1 MSILQDLDPQNAKIY
16 RPEASRGKKAIYW
29 IAGTLALAT
38 WGIWIAFTLQ
48 NDSKLSPTFAAVKS
62 DALAASASS
71 PAKVLQENPPQA
83 IPPVRETEPQ
93 SQPLS
98 AIINDDR
105 NTTKKSEEE
114 KPPASQSATKSGEKS
129 GETADAGASP
139 PAKPAKLAE
148 TSKAKNKPPA
158 KTAAKAAPKQLA
170 KTAAQDK
177 MKKEKPP
184 AIASKKA
191 AERDVDIISAIVR

>member
-16 RPEASRGKKAIYW
+16 RPETSRGKKAIYW

-38 WGIWIAFTLQ
+38 WGIWITFTLQ

-62 DALAASASS
+62 DALAASAPS

-114 KPPASQSATKSGEKS
+114 KPPASQSTPKTGEI
-129 GETADAGASP
+129 ADAGASP

-158 KTAAKAAPKQLA
+158 KTAVKAAPKQLA